1 MFNEL
6 QFLLNYPGGKITAFL
21 IILIFS
27 SVILQLLLMLIIR
40 IIKFI
45 AGKTETTLDDRLLAA
60 VSPYLPV
67 IAIIGSVWFSVAQVY
82 PGQTINGM
90 TDFEILIV
98 LLLGIFGLLIG
109 SVADALLVWYG
120 IEIRTGEKKVNE
132 KDVFP
137 FVRNVVRIGIAA
149 IFIVFILQRLG
160 FDTTA
165 IITGLGVGGL
175 AVALALQDTL
185 GNFFGGVHILVDKP
199 FREEDYIKTD
209 NGVEGQVKQIGW
221 RTTKVETFPS
231 RNLIIVPNS
240 KIANAVLENF
250 SFPEQETGVVGTIGV
265 DYKEDVERVEQ
276 VIREAIQKAGE
287 NSGLIDKN
295 SIWSRFDS
303 FGDFSLNFK
312 YGFLVKGWM
321 NKAPAL
327 SAANKEI
334 FTSFKRNQINIPFPV
349 RTIYNANTTEKN
361 SEKPRKENKKQYS

>member
-1 MFNEL
+1 MFSEL

-21 IILIFS
+21 IILIVS
-27 SVILQLLLMLIIR
+27 SVALQLLLMLIIR

-60 VSPYLPV
+60 VGPYLPI
-67 IAIIGSVWFSVAQVY
+67 IAIIVSVWFSVSQIY

-90 TDFEILIV
+90 SDFEILVV
-98 LLLGIFGLLIG
+98 LMLAILGLMIG
-109 SVADALLVWYG
+109 SIADALLIWYG
-120 IEIRTGEKKVNE
+120 IEIRSGEKKVNE

-137 FVRNVVRIGIAA
+137 FVRNVVRIGITA

-165 IITGLGVGGL
+165 IITGLGVGGI

-199 FREEDYIKTD
+199 FKEEDYIKTD

-231 RNLIIVPNS
+231 RNLIVVPNS

-250 SFPEQETGVVGTIGV
+250 SFPEQETGVVGTVGV

-276 VIREAIQKAGE
+276 IIRESLEIASEK
-287 NSGLIDKN
+287 SGLIEKN
-295 SIWSRFDS
+295 SVWVRFDN
-303 FGDFSLNFK
+303 FGDFSLNFR

-321 NKAPAL
+321 NRAPAL
-327 SAANKEI
+327 SGANKEI
-334 FTSFKRNQINIPFPV
+334 FNNFKKNQINIPFPI
-349 RTIYNANTTEKN
+349 RTIYNVNNKETIEKKTTGKIE
-361 SEKPRKENKKQYS
+361 SNKK